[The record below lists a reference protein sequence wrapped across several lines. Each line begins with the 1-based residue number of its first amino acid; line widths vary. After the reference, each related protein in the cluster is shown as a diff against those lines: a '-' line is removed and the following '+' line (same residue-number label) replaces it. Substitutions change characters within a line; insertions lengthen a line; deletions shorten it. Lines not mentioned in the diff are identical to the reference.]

1 VIGSVAAWQQ
11 EGKLFV
17 WRYAEPRRAWC
28 GWQFAADPAGARSIR
43 NLIDRMQGGEACHRT
58 LRLDPVT
65 DSVLAVP
72 NAGYRPAGRF
82 DRLRLDYRPELD
94 ALSLTPDGDMLI
106 RALGGRGA
114 RKLAAAFASV
124 EIGDGDFGIAPSDE
138 KRAAAW
144 MFWWMSDVNYTAGRF
159 SR

>member
-1 VIGSVAAWQQ
+1 MIGSIAAWQQ

-28 GWQFAADPAGARSIR
+28 GWQFAADPAGARSVR
-43 NLIDRMQGGEACHRT
+43 NLIDR
-58 LRLDPVT
+58 VT
-65 DSVLAVP
+65 DNVLAVP
-72 NAGYRPAGRF
+72 NAGYRLAGRF
-82 DRLRLDYRPELD
+82 DRLRLDYKPELD
-94 ALSLTPDGDMLI
+94 ALSLTPDGNMLTL
-106 RALGGRGA
+106 ALGGRRA

-138 KRAAAW
+138 KRAAFW
-144 MFWWMSDVNYTAGRF
+144 MFWWMPDVKYAAGRF